1 MNKKILSLSLTA
13 AVIFSLSAC
22 NKAEPEQPE
31 VTETTSAALETS
43 QTTTETSAETT
54 ARTEQAETTVSED
67 EEIIEGDELIYDT
80 NASLVWYVI
89 ENGQLTEKSDS
100 IEPDAMG
107 ISIID
112 KLVEAGMLVDGTTVL
127 SFEKTTVSDGT
138 GATADGIYDIFHT
151 EGILDMSASF
161 TDLLNQEDEAMQRL
175 ILDAISESYKST
187 YGLDIV
193 DIKCGGEPV
202 ITDYINYDDIVSE
215 ARAAYAVEETD
226 FPEFDAA
233 YEEVE

>member
-1 MNKKILSLSLTA
+1 MKKKILSLSLAA

-22 NKAEPEQPE
+22 NKAETEQTE
-31 VTETTSAALETS
+31 VSETTSAV
-43 QTTTETSAETT
+43 TETELAATEASAET
-54 ARTEQAETTVSED
+54 AVQTEQSETTVSED

-80 NASLVWYVI
+80 GDSLVWYVI

-100 IEPDAMG
+100 TEPDEMG
-107 ISIID
+107 IGIID
-112 KLVEAGMLVDGTTVL
+112 KLVEAGMLVDGTTVV
-127 SFEKTTVSDGT
+127 SFEKIPVSDGM
-138 GATADGIYDIFHT
+138 GANADGIFEIFHT
-151 EGILDMSASF
+151 EGILDMSPSF
-161 TDLLNQEDEAMQRL
+161 TDILNQEDEATQKL
-175 ILDAISESYKST
+175 VLDAIAESYKKT

-215 ARAAYAVEETD
+215 ARAAFAVEETEL
-226 FPEFDAA
+226 PEFDAA

>member
-1 MNKKILSLSLTA
+1 MNNKILSLSLAA

-22 NKAEPEQPE
+22 NKAETEQPQ
-31 VTETTSAALETS
+31 VSETTAAASETE
-43 QTTTETSAETT
+43 QTTTESSVETMT
-54 ARTEQAETTVSED
+54 QTEQAETTVSED
-67 EEIIEGDELIYDT
+67 EEIIEGDELLYNT

-89 ENGQLTEKSDS
+89 ENGQLTQKSDS
-100 IEPDAMG
+100 TEPDTMG
-107 ISIID
+107 IGIID
-112 KLVEAGMLVDGTTVL
+112 KLVEARMLVDGTTVL
-127 SFEKTTVSDGT
+127 SFEKTPVSDGM
-138 GATADGIYDIFHT
+138 GANADGIYEIFHT

-161 TDLLNQEDEAMQRL
+161 TDILNQEDEATQKL
-175 ILDAISESYKST
+175 ILEAISESYKST

-202 ITDYINYDDIVSE
+202 MTDYINYNDIVNE
-215 ARAAYAVEETD
+215 ARAAFAVEEMD